1 MRGIMN
7 NKFSYGDFSPCGN
20 FQFKTVEKRTK
31 KTGQPF
37 FCKAEDCCLK
47 DRKNEQWI
55 RKENFAETKQK
66 KLECDRRIRKEKAEM
81 LNNLKKEKGCQSELL
96 GMGKC
101 NHTKDLPKPH
111 LSLQF
116 HHMDKDKKF
125 ENLSRMVS
133 RNKWEDI
140 HKELDKCIVL
150 CANHHLQLNIGDL

>member
-1 MRGIMN
+1 
-7 NKFSYGDFSPCGN
+7 
-20 FQFKTVEKRTK
+20 
-31 KTGQPF
+31 
-37 FCKAEDCCLK
+37 
-47 DRKNEQWI
+47 
-55 RKENFAETKQK
+55 
-66 KLECDRRIRKEKAEM
+66 M